1 MPQPQQFGIQAVSE
15 THTTAHGNPRIPHSP
30 SKARDLTS
38 ILMDTSRICF
48 CCTAMG
54 TLTKDVL
61 YASICSPL
69 TACRLSLLA
78 RETALSR
85 KAWPV
90 CPPRASGAAGRRCE
104 ADPAA
109 RAQTWELVTPQK
121 LSHPPCL
128 SRARSEMVTSGS
140 ISRSRARLPDTGMM
154 KGRLAGGKWGA
165 VVRLGVLSHHEPSEG
180 LEQSH
185 STQNPS

>member
-1 MPQPQQFGIQAVSE
+1 
-15 THTTAHGNPRIPHSP
+15 
-30 SKARDLTS
+30 
-38 ILMDTSRICF
+38 MDTSRICF
-48 CCTAMG
+48 CCTAIG
-54 TLTKDVL
+54 TLTKGVL

-78 RETALSR
+78 RETALSQ

-140 ISRSRARLPDTGMM
+140 ISRSQARLPDTGMM